1 MVPGTDRL
9 KLIASAVYPVSGPAI
24 LNGAVLIDEDGRI
37 AAVGSAADVPQPEG
51 AATLHLPNALVM
63 PGLVN
68 LHTHLEL
75 TTMGGRIEED
85 DFFAWIQHVR
95 RAKQELPPDFD

>member
-37 AAVGSAADVPQPEG
+37 AAVGSAADVPHPEG
-51 AATLHLPNALVM
+51 AATLHLPDALVM

-75 TTMGGRIEED
+75 TTMG
-85 DFFAWIQHVR
+85 AVSYTHL
-95 RAKQELPPDFD
+95 RAHETDPYLVCPLLG